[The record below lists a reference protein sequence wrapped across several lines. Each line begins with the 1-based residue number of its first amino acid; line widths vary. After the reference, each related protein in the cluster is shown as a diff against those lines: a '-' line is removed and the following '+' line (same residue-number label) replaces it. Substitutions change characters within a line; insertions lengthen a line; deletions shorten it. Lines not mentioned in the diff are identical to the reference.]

1 MTQDEL
7 MQYFASLQQP
17 QSMVNNQIDVTGRGS
32 GDQRTNL
39 NQFGNIYQQYRP
51 MAQLTDEERA
61 YYDQLGNG
69 NAQGAYVRSIDPRE
83 LEERGIDVNS
93 AMYDLPSR
101 KFTEEE
107 KEFLESEGVAAD
119 GGNVGILNVD
129 SQPVKDLLSQ
139 MDVSDRYM
147 NDEQRKSN
155 NKKNDKSGPTDEQKK
170 SGGELPEEKDKRGFF
185 KKQWDKF
192 TDPDSSAPRNLLD
205 FGLAMMANSKGAG
218 NDFLGTVA
226 QSVGDTVDKVDARK
240 LAALET
246 AKDNLAGKLERTKTI
261 SDIEDNIVTRYTS
274 EVEDMNGNKNSV
286 TDWMKV
292 SAAMDELDPEGDY
305 FSKSYITEIAK
316 NGFGMPALNEDGQ
329 YELEVPTDNNQ
340 AFKYFKQ
347 MEYIGMMNPDK
358 EPKDIEIVVGN
369 RIMSLQMIMDEQLK
383 QMQG

>member
-1 MTQDEL
+1 MTQDE
-7 MQYFASLQQP
+7 MMKYFASLQQP
-17 QSMVNNQIDVTGRGS
+17 QSMVNNQIDMMGRGS

-39 NQFGNIYQQYRP
+39 NQFGNIYQQYKP

-69 NAQGAYVRSIDPRE
+69 NALGAYVRSVDPKE
-83 LEERGIDVNS
+83 LEERGIDVDS

-101 KFTEEE
+101 KFTQEE
-107 KEFLESEGVAAD
+107 KEYLESEGVAVGD
-119 GGNVGILNVD
+119 SNVGILNVD
-129 SQPVKDLLSQ
+129 SKPVKDLLAK
-139 MDVSDRYM
+139 MDISDREM

-155 NKKNDKSGPTDEQKK
+155 NKGNDKSGPTDEQRIEGGKTTEKK
-170 SGGELPEEKDKRGFF
+170 EGFF
-185 KKQWDKF
+185 KKQWNKF

-226 QSVGDTVDKVDARK
+226 QSVGDTIDKVDARK

-261 SDIEDNIVTRYTS
+261 SEIEDNIVDRYTS
-274 EVEDMNGNKNSV
+274 ETEDMNGVKTST

-292 SAAMDELDPEGDY
+292 SAAMDELDPSGDY

-358 EPKDIEIVVGN
+358 EPKDIEVVVGN
-369 RIMSLQMIMDEQLK
+369 RIMSLQMLMDQQLK
-383 QMQG
+383 QVQG